1 MSHAS
6 IDPVKVT
13 IKRVWNDLSR
23 KLLAFLAGG
32 LTGSALVAGLDYLG
46 VHLEPALASTIVVVV
61 ASVAGY
67 IKKEVAVLDSSDL
80 PKPELTGGDTFTI
93 NNPVDPEVIAAEVSR
108 RLGRSS

>member
-1 MSHAS
+1 MTHAS

-32 LTGSALVAGLDYLG
+32 LTGSALVAGLSYLG

-67 IKKEVAVLDSSDL
+67 IKKEVAVLDGG
-80 PKPELTGGDTFTI
+80 KPIDDQPAVTNVT
-93 NNPVDPEVIAAEVSR
+93 PVEQ
-108 RLGRSS
+108 